1 MLRHLSRL
9 GRLLKSIMISINS
22 ASTRIN
28 MRPLSVSP
36 PSIHKLSTR
45 ARYAFPLYSTWSKV
59 TKCAPEL
66 MRDTWLVPVSCIS
79 LDSSVSRSNFSIAL
93 VRINSQII
101 PWGRFLNVTCDAINA
116 WEYFVEWSSVQ
127 QLDSSQQLDFNSF
140 GVPSVLLREWI
151 ERWENSR
158 LRFRGLRALYVPR

>member
-1 MLRHLSRL
+1 
-9 GRLLKSIMISINS
+9 MISINS

-36 PSIHKLSTR
+36 PSIHKLSTMR
-45 ARYAFPLYSTWSKV
+45 FRCTVRGARLPNVLLR
-59 TKCAPEL
+59 L

-127 QLDSSQQLDFNSF
+127 QLDFNSF

-158 LRFRGLRALYVPR
+158 LRFRGLSLQYLTGWRFVDSRRQGLPL